1 VVEHRTHHDIEMDN
15 ALPYCECAH
24 FAPMAIPLF
33 ATRMCAMCLR
43 PYLSDLSH
51 PKSKIGTP

>member
-1 VVEHRTHHDIEMDN
+1 MAE